1 MSSRYERKKIDYRK
15 FGELLFV
22 VILTAVVSISL
33 YNMYIKIQIGDGSS
47 NPYDVQ
53 QVDTTKTLATTQDNA
68 KDITDIIEEVS
79 DSVVGIS
86 KMKNLGSAIFT
97 QNSEE
102 ELGLGSGVI
111 VSANGYIL
119 TNWHVSGDELS
130 SCYVSLS
137 SGEVYTGKVVWA
149 DKDLDLSIVKINVK
163 NLKYIGLADSDA
175 TKVGQ
180 TVYAIGNP
188 IGLEFQRTVTRGI
201 ISGKDRTIKLE
212 EDDNISY
219 MEDLI
224 QTDATINP
232 GNSGGPLI
240 DENGNMIGI
249 NTVKITSAEGIGFA
263 VPVNIVKT
271 IIASFTTKGSF
282 NEAYLGLF
290 GYDKDVIPYLDSNA
304 QLNSGVYVAEVSSDG
319 PLMASG
325 VKAGDIITK
334 IDDVEINKI
343 SDLRE
348 YIYTKNPNDMVNL
361 SVYRNNRNINVGVK
375 LTAR

>member
-1 MSSRYERKKIDYRK
+1 MLSRYERKKVNYRK
-15 FGELLFV
+15 FWELIFV

-33 YNMYIKIQIGDGSS
+33 YNMYIKIQTGEGNSS
-47 NPYDVQ
+47 SYDVQ
-53 QVDTTKTLATTQDNA
+53 QVDTTKTLATTQEKT
-68 KDITDIIEEVS
+68 KDITDILEDVS

-119 TNWHVSGDELS
+119 TNWHVSGDKLS
-130 SCYVSLS
+130 SCYVNLS
-137 SGEVYTGKVVWA
+137 NGNGYTGKVVWA
-149 DKDLDLSIVKINVK
+149 DKDLDLSIVKINMT
-163 NLKYIGLADSDA
+163 NLKYIKLADSDVI
-175 TKVGQ
+175 KVGQ

-188 IGLEFQRTVTRGI
+188 IGFEFQRTVTRGI

-212 EDDNISY
+212 EDDKVSY

-240 DENGNMIGI
+240 DENGNVIGI

-263 VPVNIVKT
+263 VPINVVKT
-271 IIASFTTKGSF
+271 IIASFTANGSF
-282 NEAYLGLF
+282 TEAYLGLF
-290 GYDKDVIPYLDSNA
+290 GYDKEVIPYLDSNV
-304 QLNSGVYVAEVSSDG
+304 QLNSGVYVAKVSLDG
-319 PLMASG
+319 PLRVSG
-325 VKAGDIITK
+325 VKEGDIITK
-334 IDDVEINKI
+334 IDDIEINKI
-343 SDLRE
+343 TDLRE
-348 YIYTKNPNDMVNL
+348 YIYTKNPNDVVNL
-361 SVYRNNRNINVGVK
+361 SIYRNNKAINVSVK
-375 LTAR
+375 LSKR